1 MFAKWKRFLIQL
13 RFIGTSFANSYY
25 DIFLVRL
32 FKYES
37 LDLRG
42 RGLHYLPRSIFNLKN
57 LISLDLNENQL
68 SQLPSEIGKLTNLT
82 TLGLIHN
89 ELSNLP
95 PNIGKL
101 TNLTELDLGS
111 NQLSQLSPKIGNLKN
126 LSILY
131 LDRNQLK
138 ELPASI
144 GNLKKLKRLDLRN
157 NQFKSFPT
165 ILVDLNL
172 ESVWKDSSYED
183 GINVYGNSFEVP
195 PVEIIKQGKQAIIEY
210 FAALENEEERP
221 LNEAK
226 LILIGDGGA
235 GKTSLMKCLRGET
248 FNPQESQT
256 HGINIKTLEFLFNQ
270 QAIKLHGWDFGGQ
283 QIMHATHQFFL
294 SKRSLY
300 VLVLDSRRES
310 QVDYWLKHIQTF
322 AENAPVIIVINKIDE
337 NPHFDVSRRQLK
349 EKYPNIKA
357 FCRISCANSNGIDD
371 LKNTIQN
378 ALPDIEL
385 INTLFPHRWFQV
397 KNAIAQQAMQR
408 NFTSYDHYIDIC
420 QQYHIS
426 EESEQQTLINFLHDL
441 GLVIHFSDAWLRET
455 NVINPQWLTEA
466 VYTIINAP
474 SLANHGKL
482 LKNQL
487 VNLLNNQLYPS
498 HKHDYLLELMKKF
511 ELCFALDQQTFLLPD
526 LFPVHEPDFDFDSQ
540 PAIHFILDY
549 DFLPKSIFT
558 RLVVRMHHSI
568 KNNLYWRN
576 GIVLFD
582 QTYQTTALIET
593 HQQQLKL
600 HIQGE
605 KAREYLTV
613 LQFVLNDIHR
623 SFSHLNIR
631 YKIGLPDHPEI
642 TVSYEYLLKL
652 IENKQTDYV
661 PPELPNKSYKVKH
674 LLGIM
679 QIEKWSDDQIAQMLT
694 SMNQVLENIG
704 LKQEELLTRGEEIF
718 EIKPELMGVSVDLK
732 ALWRKFKNCNNG

>member
-1 MFAKWKRFLIQL
+1 
-13 RFIGTSFANSYY
+13 
-25 DIFLVRL
+25 
-32 FKYES
+32 
-37 LDLRG
+37 
-42 RGLHYLPRSIFNLKN
+42 LPASIVN
-57 LISLDLNENQL
+57 LI
-68 SQLPSEIGKLTNLT
+68 
-82 TLGLIHN
+82 
-89 ELSNLP
+89 
-95 PNIGKL
+95 
-101 TNLTELDLGS
+101 NLTELELYD
-111 NQLSQLSPKIGNLKN
+111 NQL
-126 LSILY
+126 
-131 LDRNQLK
+131 R
-138 ELPASI
+138 ELPSQI
-144 GNLKKLKRLDLRN
+144 GNLKKLEKLELKN
-157 NQFKSFPT
+157 NQFKPFPK
-165 ILVDLNL
+165 ILLELNL
-172 ESVWKDSSYED
+172 KIMWGATDYYIG
-183 GINVYGNSFEVP
+183 GINVYGNPFEVP
-195 PVEIIKQGKQAIIEY
+195 PVEIVKQGKQAITEY
-210 FAALENEEERP
+210 FKALGETEIVEPAIIVQHEIATIQSLEIPVAEIPQTAIQEPRISITPQP

-235 GKTSLMKCLRGET
+235 GKTSLMKCLRRET

-256 HGINIKTLEFLFNQ
+256 HGINIQPLKFPFENKEIVLN
-270 QAIKLHGWDFGGQ
+270 GWDFGGQ

-300 VLVLDSRRES
+300 LLVLDSRRES

-337 NPHFDVSRRQLK
+337 NPHFDVPRRQLK

-357 FCRISCANSNGIDD
+357 FCRISCAHLNGIDD

-420 QQYHIS
+420 QQYQIVT
-426 EESEQQTLINFLHDL
+426 ESEQRTLINFLHDL
-441 GLVIHFSDAWLRET
+441 GLVIHFQEGFLRDT

-466 VYTIINAP
+466 VYKIITAP
-474 SLANHGKL
+474 TLASNGILTSKHLSTL
-482 LKNQL
+482 LDTNI
-487 VNLLNNQLYPS
+487 YPS
-498 HKHDYLLELMKKF
+498 HKLPYLLGLMRKF
-511 ELCFALDQQTFLLPD
+511 ELCFVLDKNRLLLPD

-540 PAIHFILDY
+540 HAIHFILDY
-549 DFLPKSIFT
+549 EFLPKSIFT

-593 HQQQLKL
+593 NQQQLKL

-661 PPELPNKSYKVKH
+661 PSELPNKSYNVKH

-679 QIEKWSDDQIAQMLT
+679 QIENWSETQVLQMLQT
-694 SMNQVLENIG
+694 MNTVLENIG
-704 LKQEELLTRGEEIF
+704 LKQEELLNRGEEIF

-732 ALWRKFKNCNNG
+732 ALWRKFKRNN